1 MGEGPAEMHEG
12 RREGLCDEAGSGTAP
27 GVKGQTEAEFR
38 NPGREQ
44 GRSQSSVLAGS
55 RTAEKSL
62 GNTLTLV
69 LPSPSTQW
77 TWVWVDPDSW

>member
-1 MGEGPAEMHEG
+1 MWVGEGPAEMHEG

-55 RTAEKSL
+55 
-62 GNTLTLV
+62 
-69 LPSPSTQW
+69 
-77 TWVWVDPDSW
+77 